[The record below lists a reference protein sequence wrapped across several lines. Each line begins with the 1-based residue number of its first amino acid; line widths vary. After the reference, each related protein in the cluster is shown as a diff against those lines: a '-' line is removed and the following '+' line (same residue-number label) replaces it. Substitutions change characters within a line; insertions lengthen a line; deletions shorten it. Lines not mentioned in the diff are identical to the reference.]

1 MPIDPCITDALHATR
16 PPEVHPNVPG
26 AAGRPAT
33 GLAADAAG
41 TVDYPRMAE
50 VLVTLL
56 SALATPTATRPGPGV
71 VTATVR
77 AEARD
82 RLGML
87 LRVFEVHLNFQLQT
101 RRDGIHALR
110 VFRLLHRISP
120 GAFRRGLLARGLEA
134 QCDCA
139 QMTAAD
145 VIPGALARAV
155 LARVQG
161 PDDEELARVAA
172 RVARRADQV
181 DRLCQHVQR
190 GLSKLRWPGA
200 TGARRRRA

>member
-1 MPIDPCITDALHATR
+1 
-16 PPEVHPNVPG
+16 
-26 AAGRPAT
+26 
-33 GLAADAAG
+33 
-41 TVDYPRMAE
+41 
-50 VLVTLL
+50 
-56 SALATPTATRPGPGV
+56 
-71 VTATVR
+71 
-77 AEARD
+77 
-82 RLGML
+82 ML
-87 LRVFEVHLNFQLQT
+87 LRVFEGHLNFQLQA
-101 RRDGIHALR
+101 RREQIHALR
-110 VFRLLHRISP
+110 LSQFLRRISP
-120 GAFRRGLLARGLEA
+120 GASRGLVARGLEA

-145 VIPGALARAV
+145 VIPSALARAV

-172 RVARRADQV
+172 RVARRAAQI